1 MSRWPRHDQVADVLW
16 CGYDPTRLATDSRPF
31 AGQSDY
37 SDNLLEPT
45 LTLASIG
52 ALFGSLVVL
61 AIVPSVS
68 VLAVTA
74 RAAAFGFSHG
84 LFTAIGI
91 VVADILFILVAVY
104 GLALIADLMGDQFRL
119 IQYIGA
125 AYLIWLGISL
135 WRADTR
141 ARASDTIRQSS
152 WLSSFLTG
160 LLITLGDQKAI
171 LFYLG
176 FFPAFIDLSSM
187 TAVDTLIIILIAII
201 GVGGA
206 KLVYAYL
213 ADRASVLFK
222 DSSALRSL
230 NRLAASIMIAVGIA
244 LLVKTQQWI

>member
-1 MSRWPRHDQVADVLW
+1 M
-16 CGYDPTRLATDSRPF
+16 
-31 AGQSDY
+31 
-37 SDNLLEPT
+37 
-45 LTLASIG
+45 I
-52 ALFGSLVVL
+52 VL

-84 LFTAIGI
+84 LFTALGI
-91 VVADILFILVAVY
+91 VVADIGFILVAVY
-104 GLALIADLMGDQFRL
+104 GLALIAGLMGDQFRL

-135 WRADTR
+135 WRSDVRTR
-141 ARASDTIRQSS
+141 RTESVRQSS

-176 FFPAFIDLSSM
+176 FFPAFIDLSAM
-187 TAVDTLIIILIAII
+187 TPADTLIIIAIAVL

-206 KLVYAYL
+206 KLVYAFL
-213 ADRASVLFK
+213 ADRASLLLK
-222 DSSALRSL
+222 DSRALRGINL
-230 NRLAASIMIAVGIA
+230 LAAAVMIAVGIA
-244 LLVKTQQWI
+244 LLLKTQEWI